1 MGKLDDISMADLQAE
16 LQRADDPK
24 GVLRLMLAI
33 AYRDGVDVTTLSDRY
48 DIPESTIYYW
58 LDRFEERPLEEAL
71 SDGSSPGRPPKLS
84 AAQRATL
91 ERWLQQSPR
100 EQDLDAKVWTPELVR
115 RLIATEFGVDY
126 SLCHVRR
133 LLREEYEI

>member
-1 MGKLDDISMADLQAE
+1 MGKLDGISMADLQAE
-16 LQRADDPK
+16 LQRADGPK
-24 GVLRLMLAI
+24 GVIRLMVAI
-33 AYRDGVDVTTLSDRY
+33 AYKDSVDVATLSDRY

-91 ERWLQQSPR
+91 ERWLQQSPG

-126 SLCHVRR
+126 SLGHVRR